1 MTNKYTLTLK
11 KESSGTIVNISGMI
25 DEDFKYEELVKITD
39 TTITFNFDGVTTINS
54 CGIREWVGLLNKLPT
69 TTSICY
75 ENCPQVIIEQLSMV
89 KGFIRDNIKVKSF
102 YAPYFCES
110 CDKESQHLLLLSEVQ
125 NLKAPQKN
133 CPYCNTAN
141 IEFDNIEQQYFRF
154 ITYIKK

>member
-1 MTNKYTLTLK
+1 MNNKYTITLK
-11 KESSGTIVNISGMI
+11 NEGVKTIVSIKGMI
-25 DEDFKYEELVKITD
+25 DEDFKYDELLKIASANV
-39 TTITFNFDGVTTINS
+39 IFNFEDVTTINS
-54 CGIREWVGLLNKLPT
+54 CGIREWVSLLNKLPAT
-69 TTSICY
+69 MSIVY

-110 CDKESQHLLLLSEVQ
+110 CDKESQHLLNIDEVQ
-125 NLKAPQKN
+125 NLKAPKKD
-133 CPYCNTAN
+133 CPHCQTVN